1 MPCFAGGNTTL
12 YYRFGSLRG
21 RAGRGADTRPDAGN
35 GSQLNVWMPLLRY
48 GPGRHFLTIFSTR
61 LRYWR
66 YTSQPAE
73 LTLLERYT
81 FPPAAMLHSSLVFV
95 LKQNGARYKSMG
107 DITVGISKAYG
118 KIPNAQTHGFAQ
130 TT

>member
-1 MPCFAGGNTTL
+1 MLRGGQHDTVTPTIP
-12 YYRFGSLRG
+12 YRFGSLRG

-81 FPPAAMLHSSLVFV
+81 FPPAVIHSSLVGS
-95 LKQNGARYKSMG
+95 LQIHR
-107 DITVGISKAYG
+107 
-118 KIPNAQTHGFAQ
+118 
-130 TT
+130 